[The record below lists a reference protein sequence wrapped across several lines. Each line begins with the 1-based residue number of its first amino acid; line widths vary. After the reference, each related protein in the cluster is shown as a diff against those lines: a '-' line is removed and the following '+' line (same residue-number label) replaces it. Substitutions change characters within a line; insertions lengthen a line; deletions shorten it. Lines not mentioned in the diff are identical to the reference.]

1 MRFDMLPDATDPDAA
16 AGTLARSGVPGG
28 RAQPSSFFEGFAKVC
43 NLGER

>member
-16 AGTLARSGVPGG
+16 AGTLARSGVPC
-28 RAQPSSFFEGFAKVC
+28 AQPSSFFEGFAKVC